1 MSFDISTEFD
11 KYLRKNI
18 KYDKKLFEQSISKAN
33 IKCSASETIE
43 TIDKLISKCNEK
55 GKENIIKELEELKI
69 KHFISNNFICIIL
82 KNLYFYNQEGKDF
95 IEYEVNEYHKLVMEI
110 ALMLKEPSLLIKLD
124 ELCKD
129 KFEKAFAKTLLDEKD
144 KYTKEDENEILT
156 RVITILKIDF
166 AVAFADEIGGI
177 TTPSKLLFERKKS
190 KSKSKYIKGKDL
202 EEYNELLTSS
212 RKLTKDKFNLKKP
225 KLDDKSPKKVLYYEV
240 LMLRLRTLL
249 VYTYY
254 ITSKVI
260 DKTTLVRFYLAMFLY
275 ILLDNTEDII
285 DYFVGDE
292 YQIDTPEEIQEHKL
306 NNHIF
311 LSERCLTE
319 ISGVQDNSA
328 ELIKQIDEYII
339 KHKDKKEL
347 FEIYFGY
354 PKIPTNEDK
363 QLAVYTR
370 WKRENMERKASREKL
385 LSKFREENKQIAQSL
400 PTIDDINR
408 RKKNKERYRE
418 IYSTKHHK

>member
-1 MSFDISTEFD
+1 M
-11 KYLRKNI
+11 
-18 KYDKKLFEQSISKAN
+18 
-33 IKCSASETIE
+33 
-43 TIDKLISKCNEK
+43 
-55 GKENIIKELEELKI
+55 GELKI

-110 ALMLKEPSLLIKLD
+110 ALMLKEPSLLMKLD

-129 KFEKAFAKTLLDEKD
+129 KFAKAFTKTLLDKKD
-144 KYTKEDENEILT
+144 KYTEQDENEILT

-202 EEYNELLTSS
+202 EEYNELLTRS

-225 KLDDKSPKKVLYYEV
+225 KFDDKSSKKVFYYEV

-285 DYFVGDE
+285 DYFDFVGNE

-311 LSERCLTE
+311 LSERCLTK

-339 KHKDKKEL
+339 RHQDKDKDKKEL

-370 WKRENMERKASREKL
+370 WNRGMKARKASREKL

-418 IYSTKHHK
+418 IYSTTIHRKYGGD

>member
-1 MSFDISTEFD
+1 
-11 KYLRKNI
+11 
-18 KYDKKLFEQSISKAN
+18 
-33 IKCSASETIE
+33 
-43 TIDKLISKCNEK
+43 
-55 GKENIIKELEELKI
+55 
-69 KHFISNNFICIIL
+69 
-82 KNLYFYNQEGKDF
+82 
-95 IEYEVNEYHKLVMEI
+95 
-110 ALMLKEPSLLIKLD
+110 
-124 ELCKD
+124 
-129 KFEKAFAKTLLDEKD
+129 
-144 KYTKEDENEILT
+144 
-156 RVITILKIDF
+156 
-166 AVAFADEIGGI
+166 
-177 TTPSKLLFERKKS
+177 
-190 KSKSKYIKGKDL
+190 
-202 EEYNELLTSS
+202 
-212 RKLTKDKFNLKKP
+212 
-225 KLDDKSPKKVLYYEV
+225 
-240 LMLRLRTLL
+240 MLRLRTLL

-285 DYFVGDE
+285 DYFDFVGKE

-311 LSERCLTE
+311 LSERCLTK

-339 KHKDKKEL
+339 RHQDKDKDKKKL

-408 RKKNKERYRE
+408 RKKHNERY
-418 IYSTKHHK
+418 INIASTKHHK